1 MEQITK
7 EQEIEFIKKRNN
19 SICKKVKAE
28 RLRQGL
34 TQHDLAWYINS
45 SQSVVNSIEN
55 NVEYNAKMGTLL
67 KISKVLGVP
76 L

>member
-7 EQEIEFIKKRNN
+7 EQEKEFLKTRNTG
-19 SICKKVKAE
+19 ICKKVKSE
-28 RLRQGL
+28 RLKKGYS
-34 TQHDLAWYINS
+34 QHDLAWYINS
-45 SQSVVNSIEN
+45 SQSVINNIEN
-55 NVEYNAKMGTLL
+55 NITYNAKMGTLL